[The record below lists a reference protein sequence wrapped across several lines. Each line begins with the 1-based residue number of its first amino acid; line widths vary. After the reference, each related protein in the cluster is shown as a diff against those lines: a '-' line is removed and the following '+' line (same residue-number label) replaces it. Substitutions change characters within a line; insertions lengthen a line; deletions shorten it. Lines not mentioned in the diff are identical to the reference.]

1 MAEQGRGKRMEP
13 DPSVEQAAFYQLF
26 RRDIAACKA
35 GATALL
41 TMVHNYRDPR
51 DWARRIHEIEN
62 DGDNI
67 TEEIFALLI
76 RSTATPFE
84 REDIIA
90 LGSIIDDVLDA
101 VDEVAT
107 MLSLYGIKAPS
118 VYLLEASTLLVQ
130 AVENLAIAIDRL
142 ETGEDL
148 EPQVQ
153 EVHRLETDC
162 DGLYHNAIAELFLP
176 GTYSAID
183 VIKWNRLYDLMENA
197 VDKCEDVGNVLH
209 NIVLKKV

>member
-1 MAEQGRGKRMEP
+1 MES
-13 DPSVEQAAFYQLF
+13 DPSAGHQAFYQLF
-26 RRDIAACKA
+26 RRDIATCKS

-41 TMVHNYRDPR
+41 AMVHNFREPK

-62 DGDNI
+62 EGDTI
-67 TEEIFALLI
+67 TEEIFALLF
-76 RSTATPFE
+76 RSSSTPFE

-107 MLSLYGIKAPS
+107 MLNLYGIKAPS

-130 AVENLAIAIDRL
+130 AVESLTLALDGL
-142 ETGEDL
+142 EMGEDI

-176 GTYSAID
+176 GVYAPIE
-183 VIKWNRLYDLMENA
+183 VIKWNRLYDLMERA
-197 VDKCEDVGNVLH
+197 LDKCEDVGNVLH

>member
-1 MAEQGRGKRMEP
+1 MES
-13 DPSVEQAAFYQLF
+13 DPSLGQGAFYELF

-41 TMVHNYRDPR
+41 TMVHEYKDPR
-51 DWARRIHEIEN
+51 NWARRIHEIEN

-76 RSTATPFE
+76 RSITTPLD
-84 REDIIA
+84 REDMIA

-107 MLSLYGIKAPS
+107 MLNLYGIKTPS
-118 VYLLEASTLLVQ
+118 VYLLEASTLLVE
-130 AVENLAIAIDRL
+130 AVESLAIAIDRL
-142 ETGEDL
+142 ETGQDF

-153 EVHRLETDC
+153 NVHRLETEC
-162 DGLYHNAIAELFLP
+162 DSLYHNAIAELFLP
-176 GTYSAID
+176 DTYAPIE

-197 VDKCEDVGNVLH
+197 LDKCEDVSNVLH